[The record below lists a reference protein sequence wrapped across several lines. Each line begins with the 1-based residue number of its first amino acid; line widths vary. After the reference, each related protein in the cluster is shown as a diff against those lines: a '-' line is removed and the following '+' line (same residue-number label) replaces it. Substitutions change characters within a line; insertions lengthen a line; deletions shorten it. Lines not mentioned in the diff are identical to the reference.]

1 MPETLCGR
9 TLLPRGLPG
18 FVCLVVFLVLL
29 VVPPSGRS
37 QPAGGTGTQG
47 QSGGAV
53 SAGEGSGSTGDTS
66 GQQQVRPPAPPSRPP
81 RRVITE
87 GQAPAPG
94 GLPMPAGPPA
104 SAAQGSPP
112 AQQGTPPG
120 GAPAPVPPRPSR
132 RPAPTQQTPA
142 PAAAA
147 GQVSP
152 DEAEGSTPEAGPELL
167 RSQRRGRMQ
176 LSADRNISMDFDQ
189 VDIKTFIK
197 FMSELT
203 GKNFVVDEKVRG
215 KVTVFSPSKISVEEA
230 YRVFES
236 VLEVNGL
243 TTIPGDKVNKVV
255 PSVEARQK
263 SIETRREPT
272 FVPRPDDRII
282 TQIKPL
288 AYADSQ
294 EIRKV
299 LAPLVSK
306 EGVVVAYEPT
316 DILII
321 TDYQSNIQRV
331 LKIIDELDVQLQESV
346 ITVMSLQYASAEKL
360 ADKILK
366 LVETKQKAGRG
377 RAAGAPQ
384 LKIVPEERMNALIVL
399 ADRQAT
405 QMIEGLVKTLD
416 QSTPRGGGNIQV
428 VRLENAL
435 AEDLAKVLLGLP
447 TKQQAEKGKEPAI
460 STEVKIAAD
469 KATNSLVITA
479 KPEEFAVL
487 ESIIKQ
493 LDTPRKQVFV
503 EALFMEVSA
512 TKDLS
517 LGVNWNVAG
526 TTNLPYTKNDRD
538 ALIFGGSNPSA
549 LPTLIDT
556 ATGVFTPAT
565 GFAIGAVGFPF
576 KIGDVTVS
584 NLAALIQAAQSDTKF
599 NILATPQIMTLDNQ
613 EASVVVAENIP
624 YSTRLDLGTST
635 TDRAI
640 QQFEYKDVG
649 VTLKVTPQINESRFV
664 KLKIMEEV
672 SKVVNQQTVEGLLA
686 PTTRKRKA
694 ETLVEVKDGETVVIA
709 GLIGEDSSSTR
720 SAVPCLGDI
729 PLLGWLFQ
737 SISKSKQPTNLFVF
751 LTPHIVA
758 NPQEAGRIYREK
770 WEHID
775 DLGQGGKGTLTP
787 RGGVGMPPPSPYSA
801 PQGGLSAPPPA
812 PAPQEGVSPPP
823 PAPPANETNP
833 GG

>member
-1 MPETLCGR
+1 
-9 TLLPRGLPG
+9 
-18 FVCLVVFLVLL
+18 
-29 VVPPSGRS
+29 
-37 QPAGGTGTQG
+37 
-47 QSGGAV
+47 
-53 SAGEGSGSTGDTS
+53 
-66 GQQQVRPPAPPSRPP
+66 
-81 RRVITE
+81 
-87 GQAPAPG
+87 
-94 GLPMPAGPPA
+94 
-104 SAAQGSPP
+104 
-112 AQQGTPPG
+112 
-120 GAPAPVPPRPSR
+120 
-132 RPAPTQQTPA
+132 
-142 PAAAA
+142 
-147 GQVSP
+147 
-152 DEAEGSTPEAGPELL
+152 
-167 RSQRRGRMQ
+167 
-176 LSADRNISMDFDQ
+176 
-189 VDIKTFIK
+189 
-197 FMSELT
+197 
-203 GKNFVVDEKVRG
+203 
-215 KVTVFSPSKISVEEA
+215 
-230 YRVFES
+230 
-236 VLEVNGL
+236 
-243 TTIPGDKVNKVV
+243 
-255 PSVEARQK
+255 
-263 SIETRREPT
+263 
-272 FVPRPDDRII
+272 
-282 TQIKPL
+282 
-288 AYADSQ
+288 
-294 EIRKV
+294 
-299 LAPLVSK
+299 
-306 EGVVVAYEPT
+306 
-316 DILII
+316 
-321 TDYQSNIQRV
+321 
-331 LKIIDELDVQLQESV
+331 
-346 ITVMSLQYASAEKL
+346 
-360 ADKILK
+360 
-366 LVETKQKAGRG
+366 
-377 RAAGAPQ
+377 
-384 LKIVPEERMNALIVL
+384 
-399 ADRQAT
+399 
-405 QMIEGLVKTLD
+405 MIEGLIKTLD
-416 QSTPRGGGNIQV
+416 QTTPRGGGNIQV

-447 TKQQAEKGKEPAI
+447 TKQPAEKGKEPAI

-526 TTNLPYTKNDRD
+526 TTNVPFTKNDRD
-538 ALIFGGSNPSA
+538 ALIFGGSNPNA
-549 LPTLIDT
+549 LPTVVNT
-556 ATGVFTPAT
+556 TTGIFTPPT
-565 GFAIGAVGFPF
+565 GFAVGAVGFPF
-576 KIGDVTVS
+576 KIGDVTIS

-694 ETLVEVKDGETVVIA
+694 ETIVEVKDGETVVIA

-758 NPQEAGRIYREK
+758 NPQEAGQLYREK
-770 WEHID
+770 WEHMD
-775 DLGQGGKGTLTP
+775 DLGQGGKGTLKP
-787 RGGVGMPPPSPYSA
+787 RGGVGMPPPSPYPA
-801 PQGGLSAPPPA
+801 PQGGLSTPP
-812 PAPQEGVSPPP
+812 PPP